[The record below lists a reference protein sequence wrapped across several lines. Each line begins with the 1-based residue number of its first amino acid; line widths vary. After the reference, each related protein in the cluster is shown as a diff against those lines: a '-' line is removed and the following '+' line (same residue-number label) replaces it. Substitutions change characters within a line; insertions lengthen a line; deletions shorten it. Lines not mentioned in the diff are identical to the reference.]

1 MKISSKLVATIIGGL
16 VVLGIVVGLAVYL
29 LPIFRVNNIEIT
41 GNEHSSEEQVEEAAG
56 VPQGSNLLRVNA
68 HETALKVSD
77 LPWVDK
83 ATVGRSLPN
92 TLVIEL
98 EERVVA
104 AFVDAE
110 DGPHL
115 IDTKGREFIID
126 QPPAEAVEITGE
138 WTSVTLSDPV
148 EVLSAI
154 PTELRTRIA
163 RLDVVEPF
171 VMRVHMDDGRTITW
185 GANEDNKNKA
195 RALATVLQMEGD
207 NWNISNPSVVSRP

>member
-29 LPIFRVNNIEIT
+29 LPVFRVNNIEIT
-41 GNEHSSEEQVEEAAG
+41 GNEHSTEEQVEEAAG

>member
-1 MKISSKLVATIIGGL
+1 MKISSKLIAAIIGGL
-16 VVLGIVVGLAVYL
+16 VALSVVIGLAVYL
-29 LPIFRVNNIEIT
+29 LPIFRVTNVEIT
-41 GNEHSSEEQVEEAAG
+41 GNEHSTVEQIEEAAG
-56 VPQGSNLLRVNA
+56 VPDGANLLRVNA
-68 HETALKVSD
+68 HDTALKVSD

-92 TLVIEL
+92 TLVVEV

-104 AFVDAE
+104 AYVNAD

-138 WTSVTLSDPV
+138 WDSETLSDPV
-148 EVLSAI
+148 EVLAAI
-154 PTELRTRIA
+154 STELRTQIE
-163 RLDVVEPF
+163 RLDVVEPY

-185 GANEDNKNKA
+185 GANEDNENKA

-207 NWNISNPSVVSRP
+207 NWNISNPSLVSRP

>member
-29 LPIFRVNNIEIT
+29 LPVFRVNNIEIT

-98 EERVVA
+98 
-104 AFVDAE
+104 
-110 DGPHL
+110 
-115 IDTKGREFIID
+115 
-126 QPPAEAVEITGE
+126 
-138 WTSVTLSDPV
+138 
-148 EVLSAI
+148 
-154 PTELRTRIA
+154 
-163 RLDVVEPF
+163 
-171 VMRVHMDDGRTITW
+171 
-185 GANEDNKNKA
+185 
-195 RALATVLQMEGD
+195 
-207 NWNISNPSVVSRP
+207 